1 MKEIIKQI
9 KHDYFIYVTTHT
21 DKELKNIKE
30 LYKND
35 KNIKCFKLDITDKL
49 DRNKLI
55 NLDIDILISN
65 AAIGIGGSII
75 NMNIDDIRYNH
86 EVNVFSNIE
95 VIQIVLKNM
104 LKKDKGK
111 IIIMGSLAGI
121 IPISF
126 LGSYCSTKASLIKI
140 SECLKK
146 ELNILNSNIKISL
159 IEPGLYH
166 TGFNNIM
173 FDNKYD
179 TNFDN
184 LFKEELEIIRKKEN
198 ILLTLL
204 EKRNLNSIVKKI
216 KKSLEED
223 KFIYRAPLSQ
233 VIGAKLYN
241 LFME

>member
-1 MKEIIKQI
+1 MKELIKEI

>member
-1 MKEIIKQI
+1 MKELIKEI

-146 ELNILNSNIKISL
+146 ELNILNSNIKVSL

>member
-1 MKEIIKQI
+1 MKELIKQI